1 MRKVFKIAGIAL
13 GGITLFVLIWFGT
26 VVYSFSGHSIEFE
39 ATEFSSLEWK
49 SSEPE
54 MTWDSLRLKMAD
66 DLVENHIKKGQSKA
80 AVILLLGKPDKTE
93 YFKDYDMVYY
103 LGRER
108 NPIGID
114 SEWLVI
120 KLNSDKV
127 ESFHIVRD

>member
-1 MRKVFKIAGIAL
+1 LRKVFKIAGIAL
-13 GGITLFVLIWFGT
+13 GGITLLVLIWFGT